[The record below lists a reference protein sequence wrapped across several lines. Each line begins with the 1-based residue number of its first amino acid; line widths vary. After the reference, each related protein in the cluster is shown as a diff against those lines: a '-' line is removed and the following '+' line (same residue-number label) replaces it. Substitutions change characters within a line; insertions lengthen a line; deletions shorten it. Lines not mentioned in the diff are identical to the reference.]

1 MSSNIS
7 SFHKHDIKIRNV
19 SHFDLRWYY
28 QLIHLWNGTPPC
40 IFIVIWSQIK
50 SFYSSCYTIQS
61 ICILSSYQN
70 NAVNVFFLI
79 FGGISG
85 VIIIIFF
92 FQTHMLHRWGSCYR
106 STSSRSW
113 STCFWTFA
121 KWSSPKIRWSW
132 TTSKIWGSGWSKQYW
147 STKIIIN

>member
-70 NAVNVFFLI
+70 NAVNVFFNFWWDFWCYYYNFLFSDPHVAPLRILLQIYELEKLKYLFLNLCQMIFPQNTMILNNLQDMRIRLI
-79 FGGISG
+79 KTI
-85 VIIIIFF
+85 
-92 FQTHMLHRWGSCYR
+92 L
-106 STSSRSW
+106 
-113 STCFWTFA
+113 
-121 KWSSPKIRWSW
+121 
-132 TTSKIWGSGWSKQYW
+132 
-147 STKIIIN
+147 INKDYN